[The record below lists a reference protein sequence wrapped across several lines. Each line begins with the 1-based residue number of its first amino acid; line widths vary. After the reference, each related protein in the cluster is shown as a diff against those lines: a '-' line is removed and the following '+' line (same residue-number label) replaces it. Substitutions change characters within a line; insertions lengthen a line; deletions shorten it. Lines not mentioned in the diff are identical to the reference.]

1 MRKWV
6 LSGIGI
12 LLLIIAIFSI
22 VYLRA
27 LNPVKLA
34 EEKAIAAANKK
45 VKLVE
50 IQDVQIYNGNETY
63 YVLKG
68 INQQKQKV
76 IVWVSAKNGDVTVR
90 KAKDGITQQQ
100 AVTKLLQ
107 EENPQKIIS
116 VKLAMIK
123 KQECWEIYYLSHNNL
138 INYYYVDFETGEW
151 LRKVENM

>member
-12 LLLIIAIFSI
+12 LLLIIALFSI

>member
-1 MRKWV
+1 VRKWV

-12 LLLIIAIFSI
+12 LLLIIALFSI

-123 KQECWEIYYLSHNNL
+123 KQQCWEIYYLSHNNL

>member
-1 MRKWV
+1 MRKWI

-12 LLLIIAIFSI
+12 LLLIIALFSI
-22 VYLRA
+22 VYIRA

-76 IVWVSAKNGDVTVR
+76 IVWVSAKNGDVTV
-90 KAKDGITQQQ
+90 
-100 AVTKLLQ
+100 
-107 EENPQKIIS
+107 
-116 VKLAMIK
+116 
-123 KQECWEIYYLSHNNL
+123 
-138 INYYYVDFETGEW
+138 
-151 LRKVENM
+151 

>member
-1 MRKWV
+1 MRKWI

-12 LLLIIAIFSI
+12 LLLIIALFSI

-123 KQECWEIYYLSHNNL
+123 KQQCWEIYYLSHNNL

>member
-1 MRKWV
+1 VRKWI

-12 LLLIIAIFSI
+12 LLLIIALFSI
-22 VYLRA
+22 VYIRA

-123 KQECWEIYYLSHNNL
+123 KQQCWEIYYLSHNNL